1 MINSKIFTENPEQ
14 EQWRALLQYSYK
26 ANIRRYFND
35 SGIVVS
41 GTDGE
46 ESEKA
51 FDRIADAIAGAMLQA
66 DEYYRASQVASLH
79 VEPLLLY
86 YGTTNLLYAMS
97 MLVSGQRAFIQH
109 HGMKTITDI
118 NLVSISNTRIQFSHS
133 SDGGIHVFAK
143 NLGFAKDLCDYN
155 QCEWTLGDFFDS
167 IAEISNDY
175 CHCYGQA
182 SKILLLDVVKTA
194 EGIVEK
200 VNAKEESGNIFIN
213 VEGFSKAYL
222 RPQEGKN
229 EKNES
234 VFVLR
239 HKINGIDI
247 SRISYSG
254 QPYLQIAHDIN
265 GRLITIPEEINM
277 YISLF
282 ALCSMCRYNPNIWY
296 PFVTQDSTGERLLI
310 EKLLYYSRRIIP
322 NAVLNR
328 IERRQISFVSDKYV
342 PEDRIHLVGEH
353 EVKDMVRKEV
363 VDQMSR
369 QQANN
374 IVQQRRR

>member
-1 MINSKIFTENPEQ
+1 MIDSKIYTENPEQ

-26 ANIRRYFND
+26 ANIRRYFSD
-35 SGIVVS
+35 REITVAGK
-41 GTDGE
+41 DGE

-51 FDRIADAIAGAMLQA
+51 FDSIADAIAGAMLQA

-97 MLVSGQRAFIQH
+97 MLVSGQRASIQN
-109 HGMKTITDI
+109 HGMQIRTDF
-118 NLVSISNTRIQFSHS
+118 NPNFISNTRIHFSHS
-133 SDGGIHVFAK
+133 ADGGIHIFAK
-143 NLGFAKDLCDYN
+143 NLGFKKDLCTYN
-155 QCEWTLGDFFDS
+155 QYEWTLGDFFDS

-175 CHCYGQA
+175 CHCYGQT

-194 EGIVEK
+194 EGVVEK
-200 VNAKEESGNIFIN
+200 VNAKGESNNIFTN
-213 VEGFSKAYL
+213 VEDFSKAYL

-234 VFVLR
+234 VFLLR

-247 SRISYSG
+247 SHISYSG
-254 QPYLQIAHDIN
+254 QPYLQIAHVIN
-265 GRLITIPEEINM
+265 GKLITIPEELNL

-282 ALCSMCRYNPNIWY
+282 ALCSLCRYNPNIWY
-296 PFVTQDSTGERLLI
+296 PFVTQDSTGERLLV
-310 EKLLYYSRRIIP
+310 EKMLYYSRRIIP

-328 IERRQISFVSDKYV
+328 IEKKQISFVSDKYV
-342 PEDRIHLVGEH
+342 PEDRVHLVGEH
-353 EVKDMVRKEV
+353 EVKDIVRKEV
-363 VDQMSR
+363 FEQMSR